1 MALHHWETFHQ
12 LSAAGSGA
20 HHSLGFEHDLSN
32 KGTVGAIMSDRN
44 RSSGVALGT
53 VVVLITVA
61 ALVGMLVA

>member
-1 MALHHWETFHQ
+1 
-12 LSAAGSGA
+12 
-20 HHSLGFEHDLSN
+20 
-32 KGTVGAIMSDRN
+32 MSDRN